1 VGIHLCLNMRFW
13 TGSFEIRRS
22 PMCDLQ
28 TSTRQRQGF
37 IGSVNT
43 GFCEKKSNGPMTK
56 SCRARLLLSKIASI
70 GLVLSFRSLRA
81 RSEGVC

>member
-28 TSTRQRQGF
+28 TSTRQVRVSSARQHR
-37 IGSVNT
+37 ILR
-43 GFCEKKSNGPMTK
+43 EESNG
-56 SCRARLLLSKIASI
+56 R
-70 GLVLSFRSLRA
+70 
-81 RSEGVC
+81 